1 MAAKQRHLESRLS
14 DSFSKKYGV
23 RYIYTHRLS
32 LKFRVSFVY
41 LTTETVLLV
50 QVMFPKGFYCVLL
63 VCLCVYTCVR
73 ENERVREQEMEGE
86 RERERGRSTGRSVL
100 RWFDLTGQM
109 GF

>member
-63 VCLCVYTCVR
+63 VCLCLYTCVR
-73 ENERVREQEMEGE
+73 KRERVSERARDGGREGEGE
-86 RERERGRSTGRSVL
+86 RKKY
-100 RWFDLTGQM
+100 W
-109 GF
+109 